1 MLRLL
6 AVTYRWCCIWGS
18 LGRVYAHTP
27 WSNREVLLG
36 PQNIA
41 ARTFVQ
47 RANYFPI
54 IPHPSMCQ
62 RQPAWKF
69 PEMFALIIGVMG
81 GPHFWESGSP
91 GIFFRLGT
99 QAALPRLRPVL
110 ARFGST
116 WGHGQGYYCYGWPRM
131 GWFCFQLGLLGRIA
145 RKITQYVN
153 NNRLRV
159 PPLKSVLSDSKSS
172 SSLKFNPGQYVDVRT
187 YLATHTAGRI
197 WKPDHVH
204 YQIPGTR

>member
-1 MLRLL
+1 M
-6 AVTYRWCCIWGS
+6 
-18 LGRVYAHTP
+18 
-27 WSNREVLLG
+27 LLG

-110 ARFGST
+110 AR
-116 WGHGQGYYCYGWPRM
+116 
-131 GWFCFQLGLLGRIA
+131 LGRLG
-145 RKITQYVN
+145 VMV
-153 NNRLRV
+153 RV
-159 PPLKSVLSDSKSS
+159 TTVMGGLGWVDSAS
-172 SSLKFNPGQYVDVRT
+172 N
-187 YLATHTAGRI
+187 
-197 WKPDHVH
+197 
-204 YQIPGTR
+204 